1 MYKSKFVRLASATAR
16 ATIRATVAAPA
27 AWLALVIGVALP
39 LEGIAQT
46 SSQSHSAA
54 STSGASQSATPGA
67 APNIIWQG
75 IGRPATAAELKA
87 WDIDVRAD
95 FKGLPKGSGS
105 VAKGQDVWE
114 AKCASCHGVFGES
127 NEVFT
132 PISTG
137 IQKTDMK
144 TGRAAGLIKGE
155 AQRSTLMKVATV
167 STVWD
172 YINRAMPWNAPKT
185 LSVEEV
191 YAVTAYVLHL
201 GDVLPAEFTLSDR
214 NIAEVQQRMPNRN
227 GMTNK
232 HGMWKVSAKPDVN
245 GTACMS
251 NCGPEVKVAS
261 FLPDYAKNAHGNL
274 AEQNRMVGGARGV
287 NTAVAA
293 AGTVEP
299 AGATATAA
307 PAAGAASTGAPKRA
321 SEFAGMRELANKNTC
336 LACHGIDR
344 KVVGPG
350 FNEIAAKYKSDSAA
364 AAYLAGKIK
373 LGGQGV
379 WGATPMPPST
389 VSDAEAQK
397 LAQWILKGTPE

>member
-1 MYKSKFVRLASATAR
+1 MFKSEFAHLAR
-16 ATIRATVAAPA
+16 ARARARASVAATVTAPG
-27 AWLALVIGVALP
+27 AWLALAICVVLP
-39 LEGIAQT
+39 LEGMAQT
-46 SSQSHSAA
+46 RSQSYSPASPSGAAQSAA
-54 STSGASQSATPGA
+54 PGA

-75 IGRPATAAELKA
+75 IGRPATAAEVKA

-95 FKGLPKGSGS
+95 FKGLPKGAGS

-127 NEVFT
+127 NEMFT

-137 IQKTDMK
+137 IQKDDVK
-144 TGRAAGLIKGE
+144 NGRAAGLIKGE

-185 LSVEEV
+185 LSIEEV

-227 GMTNK
+227 GMTDQ

-251 NCGPEVKVAS
+251 NCAAEVKVAS
-261 FLPDYAKNAHGNL
+261 SLPDYAKNAHGNL
-274 AEQNRMVGGARGV
+274 AEQNRMIGGLRGV

-293 AGTVEP
+293 AGTTAP
-299 AGATATAA
+299 AAATSGAA
-307 PAAGAASTGAPKRA
+307 PAGVAKPA
-321 SEFAGMRELANKNTC
+321 SEFAGLRDLANKNTC

-344 KVVGPG
+344 KLVGPG
-350 FNEIAAKYKSDSAA
+350 FNEIAAKYKNDAA
-364 AAYLAGKIK
+364 AAGYLAGKIK
-373 LGGQGV
+373 QGGQGV
-379 WGATPMPPST
+379 WGSVPMPPSA
-389 VSDAEAQK
+389 VREAEALK
-397 LAQWILKGTPE
+397 LAQWILKGSPE